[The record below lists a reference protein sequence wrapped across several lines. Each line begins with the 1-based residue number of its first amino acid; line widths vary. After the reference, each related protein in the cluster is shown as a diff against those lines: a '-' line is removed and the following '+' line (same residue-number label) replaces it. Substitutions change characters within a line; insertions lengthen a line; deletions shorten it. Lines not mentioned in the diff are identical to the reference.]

1 MTLLLIFI
9 GLRSQVENSGNLPP
23 RHRAGQVGRGA
34 VKVIEVAGLDLGRI
48 LTIIEVLLIPCGR
61 MTRSSFKIDQQGF
74 LPRSSHLILCNVFR
88 PRNIEGSYQCCS
100 SRTKENF
107 VINPHVPVRH
117 NAKTHGSI
125 ALKIFG

>member
-1 MTLLLIFI
+1 VNLLLIFI
-9 GLRSQVENSGNLPP
+9 GSRSQVENSGNLPP

-48 LTIIEVLLIPCGR
+48 LTVIEVLCIPCGR

-74 LPRSSHLILCNVFR
+74 LPRTSHLILCNVFR
-88 PRNIEGSYQCCS
+88 PLNEGSYQCCS

-107 VINPHVPVRH
+107 IINLRVPVWH
-117 NAKTHGSI
+117 NAKNHGSI